1 MICKFVKIFL
11 LNCLVT
17 ESDMYSQKEN
27 GQIQADKAKMEEKKR
42 KYPIAP
48 DGNVLS
54 CSSSVVILTWK
65 ENL

>member
-1 MICKFVKIFL
+1 
-11 LNCLVT
+11 
-17 ESDMYSQKEN
+17 MYSQKEN

-54 CSSSVVILTWK
+54 CTGNSAV
-65 ENL
+65 ND